1 MNAQQ
6 RGPFEKQ
13 AKDHKV
19 GPQKE
24 VEKYTSQGIPLSIIK
39 KEEQELDKAKKS
51 MKMTIKEIVQN
62 AYTNNS
68 MYSIVVAGTF

>member
-13 AKDHKV
+13 AKEHKQ
-19 GPQKE
+19 GSQKE
-24 VEKYTSQGIPLSIIK
+24 VEKYTSQGIPLSQIK
-39 KEEQELDKAKKS
+39 REEQAACVAQRS

-68 MYSIVVAGTF
+68 MLQIDG